1 MRPAVLEQGPFTLRL
16 PTAEDVSWIF
26 HACQDPDIQRFT
38 MVPVPYRPAH
48 AVEWVTQAATRC
60 ETGVALDLV
69 VAKTETGELLGAASL
84 KMVDADAQAELGYWV
99 DRYVRR
105 EGVASAAVTALERHA
120 AAELG
125 VRSARLRIAV
135 DNVASRGLAAALGYE
150 LAGPDEDLCEGLATV
165 SYVKSLAKSLA
176 SS

>member
-38 MVPVPYRPAH
+38 MVPVPYRPSH
-48 AVEWVTQAATRC
+48 AVEWVTQAATRSK
-60 ETGVALDLV
+60 TGVALDLV
-69 VAKTETGELLGAASL
+69 VAKTETGELSGRQHQAAGR
-84 KMVDADAQAELGYWV
+84 VGQAELGYWV

-105 EGVASAAVTALERHA
+105 EGVASAAVIALERYA

-150 LAGPDEDLCEGLATV
+150 LAGPDEELCQGLATV
-165 SYVKSLAKSLA
+165 SYLKSLA